1 MTVDLSYAPRTG
13 ESVAGLEH
21 TTDEELRQIIASAS
35 QAAMAVAGTA
45 PADRAAWL
53 DGLAGALIENRDELA
68 QIANEETALGA
79 PRLPGE
85 VERAAASARFYGHV
99 AREGSFARVR
109 IDHVSGPPDLVL
121 RSARRP
127 LGPVA
132 VFGASNFPFLFG
144 VVGHDTCSAI
154 AAGCPVVVKAHPA
167 HPRLS
172 ARLAQIAQQTLAQAG
187 APEGTFGIVAGFDA
201 GLALVDAP
209 AIAAVGFTGSQ
220 TGGMALV
227 ERAATRARPI
237 PVYAEMGTV
246 NPVVVT
252 RQGAR
257 KRGDDIADGFV
268 ESFTLGTG
276 QFCTKPGLLLAP
288 AGSDLAQK
296 VADRVACNPG
306 GHGLTAGI
314 ASAYVNGRSEL
325 QAAGAHIL
333 AQGSAPDAGYAIPAV
348 VATAAVE
355 QFTAGSRLLGE
366 CFGPFALVVD
376 YTDDAERD
384 RVLASLQPSLAG
396 VVASSGSDDPETP
409 ELVAALSAQVGRV
422 VVDGWPTG
430 VATTWSQH
438 HGGPWPS
445 TSRPEASS
453 VGASALDRFSRPV
466 AYQDVPEAAL
476 PPELKTA
483 NPWDLP
489 RRIDGTTCPPRDV
502 RSDTP

>member
-1 MTVDLSYAPRTG
+1 MTGDLSYSPRTG
-13 ESVAGLEH
+13 ESVVGPDH
-21 TTDEELRQIIASAS
+21 TTPAELNQIVAAASR
-35 QAAMAVAGTA
+35 AAAAVASTS
-45 PADRAAWL
+45 PADRAACL
-53 DGLAGALIENRDELA
+53 DHLAEALIENRDELA
-68 QIANEETALGA
+68 HIADEETALGA

-85 VERAAASARFYGHV
+85 AERAAASARFYGHV

-109 IDHVSGPPDLVL
+109 IDHVAGPPDLVL

-172 ARLAQIAQQTLAQAG
+172 ARLGQIAKDVFAKAG
-187 APEGTFGIVAGFDA
+187 APAGIFGIVAGFDA

-209 AIAAVGFTGSQ
+209 EIAAVGFTGSQ
-220 TGGMALV
+220 AGGMSLV
-227 ERAATRARPI
+227 ARATARPRPI
-237 PVYAEMGTV
+237 PFYAEMGTV
-246 NPVVVT
+246 NPAVVT
-252 RQGAR
+252 RQGAHER
-257 KRGDDIADGFV
+257 ADDIADGFV
-268 ESFTLGTG
+268 GSLTLGTG
-276 QFCTKPGLLLAP
+276 QFCTKPGLLLVP

-296 VADRVACNPG
+296 VADRVAAHPG
-306 GHGLTAGI
+306 GYGLTAGI

-325 QAAGAHIL
+325 EAAGAQVL
-333 AQGSAPDAGYAIPAV
+333 AEGLEPDAGYAIPAV
-348 VATAAVE
+348 VATAAVDR
-355 QFTAGSRLLGE
+355 FTAGSRLLGE
-366 CFGPFALVVD
+366 CFGPYALVVD
-376 YTDDAERD
+376 YADNEERD
-384 RVLASLQPSLAG
+384 RVIAGLQPSLAG

-409 ELVAALSAQVGRV
+409 ALVAALSAQVGRV

-453 VGASALDRFSRPV
+453 VGASALDRFTRPV

-476 PPELKTA
+476 PPELTMT
-483 NPWDLP
+483 NPWNLP
-489 RRIDGTTCPPRDV
+489 RRIDGTPRPA
-502 RSDTP
+502 REERGDTS